1 MLAALAFLAAAAT
14 APSPEKTVVILPF
27 GKVNSSYVEAVSAA
41 VTEAMDVKI
50 RVDPQRELPKA
61 AWYAPRKRWRA
72 EKILD
77 AIDADPPTGA
87 WKVLAITE
95 AEIST
100 TKDEYVDWG
109 IVGLGNVGGLS
120 SVTSTKIFKKHSKT
134 NKDLLRRVSDSA
146 IHELGHT
153 LGLDHCESTG
163 CVMRDAKGKAIT
175 SADTSTG
182 RYCELCH
189 ERVNE
194 DAKGLLKQFE

>member
-1 MLAALAFLAAAAT
+1 MLAALAFLAATTAA
-14 APSPEKTVVILPF
+14 PVERTVVILPI
-27 GKVNSSYVEAVSAA
+27 GKVNSSYIEAVSAA
-41 VTEAMDVKI
+41 VTVAADVKV

-77 AIDADPPTGA
+77 AIDADPPEGA

-109 IVGLGNVGGLS
+109 IVGLGNVGGLTS
-120 SVTSTKIFKKHSKT
+120 ITSTRIFKKHSKT
-134 NKDLLRRVSDSA
+134 NADLMRRVSDSA

-182 RYCELCH
+182 KYCDLCH
-189 ERVNE
+189 ERVNV
-194 DAKGLLKQFE
+194 DAQCVLTRFE